1 MKTYRYKIDGR
12 SYEVTVNSV
21 TGRKA
26 EVTVNG
32 VAYSV
37 DIEGNDGKSVRAP
50 LPGRITEVLVATGD
64 VVKEGQPLAVLEAM
78 KMENEI
84 LSEYAGVVSE
94 VCVSVGETVPFD
106 AVIVI
111 ID

>member
-94 VCVSVGETVPFD
+94 VCVPF
-106 AVIVI
+106 AVTFFTTLSG
-111 ID
+111 

>member
-50 LPGRITEVLVATGD
+50 LPGLITEILVAPGE
-64 VVKEGQPLAVLEAM
+64 VVKEGQPLAV
-78 KMENEI
+78 

>member
-1 MKTYRYKIDGR
+1 
-12 SYEVTVNSV
+12 V

-50 LPGRITEVLVATGD
+50 LPGRITEILVAPGD

-78 KMENEI
+78 KMENDIQAEFDGTVT
-84 LSEYAGVVSE
+84 AVNVTRGD
-94 VCVSVGETVPFD
+94 SVLEG
-106 AVIVI
+106 AVIVMI
-111 ID
+111 NQLL

>member
-21 TGRKA
+21 SGNKA

-37 DIEGNDGKSVRAP
+37 DIEGNGGKSVRAP
-50 LPGRITEVLVATGD
+50 LPGLITEILVAPGD